1 MRDYLYASVHLSQWA
16 VVPAVVSHQ
25 IVGSTCNSAGN
36 YVVVVRVARGWFHRL
51 FRYLNPLGSCSQ
63 EGQSF
68 YDSLFVKSQLYQLPR
83 DFVVQK
89 LRRQQRVFATSQRS
103 RISNASPAGLGLLC
117 ADTKMFVSMT
127 ARIALFVVTPIFL

>member
-1 MRDYLYASVHLSQWA
+1 
-16 VVPAVVSHQ
+16 
-25 IVGSTCNSAGN
+25 
-36 YVVVVRVARGWFHRL
+36 
-51 FRYLNPLGSCSQ
+51 
-63 EGQSF
+63 
-68 YDSLFVKSQLYQLPR
+68 
-83 DFVVQK
+83 VQK